1 MATGSGEKAPAG
13 AMSGRFMERPSDEE
27 IEKIEEER
35 KEVLAP
41 ENRPPNTEVDNTQR
55 DFDTHAGM
63 YTDDPRYAD
72 LSEEDKPFEEEPTS
86 SPATAPDGHTDVGSG
101 PGSEQAEDAETEE
114 AGIPEE

>member
-1 MATGSGEKAPAG
+1 MASGSDEKAPAG

-27 IEKIEEER
+27 IERIEEER
-35 KEVLAP
+35 KENLAP

-55 DFDTHAGM
+55 DFDTEAGM
-63 YTDDPRYAD
+63 YTDDPRYDD

-86 SPATAPDGHTDVGSG
+86 APATAPDGHTDVGSA
-101 PGSEQAEDAETEE
+101 PGSEQAEDPETEQ